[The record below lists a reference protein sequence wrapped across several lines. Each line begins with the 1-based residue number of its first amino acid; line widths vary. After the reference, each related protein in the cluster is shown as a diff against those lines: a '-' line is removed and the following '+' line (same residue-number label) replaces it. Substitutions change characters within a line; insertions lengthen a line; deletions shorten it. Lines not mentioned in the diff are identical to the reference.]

1 MNCRGQKKSS
11 MTKSNNP
18 PPLPF
23 KSLQTFLDGGGGAE
37 FHHTFA
43 SSLLL
48 LGAAVPSSYDD
59 DVDIIHHADD
69 LFVAVS
75 FIISKSTK
83 PDRPLFRVV
92 HKRASRLILLTV
104 STHHHF
110 NVVVPSS

>member
-1 MNCRGQKKSS
+1 

-18 PPLPF
+18 PPLPSKF
-23 KSLQTFLDGGGGAE
+23 KSLQTFGGGGAE

-75 FIISKSTK
+75 VFFIISKSTK
-83 PDRPLFRVV
+83 PDRCLCVLFC
-92 HKRASRLILLTV
+92 
-104 STHHHF
+104 STSYFPPYSLPIIISTSSCRHHEDEDE
-110 NVVVPSS
+110 